1 MTLVEDDFGSQ
12 IVWCPCQKLQN
23 SIGDVPMGRASQED
37 SAPKLCSVFGSIY
50 RTMKYFWN
58 TCTTWVIVGY
68 HTVWRF
74 FDQFPWQNQSR
85 WSECHP
91 SHQVASFQA
100 ASPHKRQ
107 SLSSQDWK
115 KNLKPTMV
123 NPLEQVTSTC
133 CTHVRQLTKFY
144 CNGLQ
149 LEMKTLRSR

>member
-23 SIGDVPMGRASQED
+23 SIGDVPTGRASQED
-37 SAPKLCSVFGSIY
+37 SAPKLCCVWQHLSYNEIFLKYMHYLGDCCLPHSVKVLRSISLAKPKSVI
-50 RTMKYFWN
+50 RMSPLSSSSKFSP
-58 TCTTWVIVGY
+58 CITT
-68 HTVWRF
+68 
-74 FDQFPWQNQSR
+74 
-85 WSECHP
+85 
-91 SHQVASFQA
+91 
-100 ASPHKRQ
+100 HKRQ
-107 SLSSQDWK
+107 SSSSQDSK